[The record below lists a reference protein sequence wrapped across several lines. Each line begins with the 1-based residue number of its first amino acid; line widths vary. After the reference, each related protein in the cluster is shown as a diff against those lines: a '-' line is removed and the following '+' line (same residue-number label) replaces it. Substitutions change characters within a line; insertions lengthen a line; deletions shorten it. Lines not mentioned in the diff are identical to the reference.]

1 MRSCGAFLA
10 ALIVDAAGHRG
21 QFAVFQQLRTS
32 AHTKEQARLV
42 DRLSALVERGQAT
55 PGVMEEFQEAAYA
68 ATQEIENK
76 VIPLIKQGH
85 EDTQDAIKAALD
97 EVDRTTGDAVGAKET
112 ADEADRNWNECVEK
126 EKNYRIDVETAESE
140 LEGAEGRVAEPCDAE
155 IAAQPFS
162 AEVILPSFGCDIEAE
177 DGQCNTQEY
186 KNSAQAKLDAVK
198 KDQQDKRQIYD
209 DAVALCQEARD
220 NVTKA
225 EEKRDDA
232 VNTWSKQQGT
242 CLTSWGDRETAIC
255 DFGTA
260 LQAKCAAVDAWV
272 QLEEDVAGTDNEN
285 SHDDR
290 ELEYSTAQTTQ
301 CLLRGISANFGS
313 GSLDAE
319 DLTACQNE
327 VVSIGQLDWHDDAYA
342 ALMET
347 DKFTCTE
354 NAIEFTGKF
363 WTLPST
369 EDMAPPSDSYQQ
381 TLEAH
386 TEAVD
391 PRNSFSFCQGPL
403 GK

>member
-32 AHTKEQARLV
+32 AHTKEEARLV

-55 PGVMEEFQEAAYA
+55 PGVKEEFEAAAWA

-85 EDTQDAIKAALD
+85 EDTQAAIKAALD
-97 EVDRTTGDAVGAKET
+97 EVDRTTGNAVGAKET

-126 EKNYRIDVETAESE
+126 EKNNRIDVETAESE
-140 LEGAEGRVAEPCDAE
+140 LKGAEGRVAEPCNAE

-162 AEVILPSFGCDIEAE
+162 AEVILPSFGCDIEDE

-186 KNSAQAKLDAVK
+186 KNSAQAKLDEVK
-198 KDQQDKRQIYD
+198 KDQQGKRQIYD

-232 VNTWSKQQGT
+232 VNTWSKQQGL
-242 CLTSWGDRETAIC
+242 CLTAWGERETAIC

-260 LQAKCAAVDAWV
+260 LQGKCAAVDAWV

-301 CLLRGISANFGS
+301 CLLRGIAANP

-347 DKFTCTE
+347 DKFTCAE

-403 GK
+403 GKAA